1 MDGTTFSSV
10 ELVGSDP
17 VSDIGVLII
26 KDDNA
31 ASKFGGFV
39 GFYTGELDVGTSV
52 LAIGNPLGYLGGTV
66 TQGIVSA
73 VDRNVNVERKTMNL
87 IQTDAAI
94 NEGNSGGG
102 LFDAQTGMLVGI
114 VNAGYKPS
122 AAQGLSFA
130 ISASTVLEKFDALVE
145 TANETGSFGY
155 IEGNFDLG
163 VEFAVGVERVSS
175 GNYQNYCVV
184 IKSLDKY
191 GLFKKGS
198 LQVGDVIKSIKV
210 TKKSDGKTYE
220 FSIGSLSIGL
230 VNETIS
236 ELEKFLQ
243 EKVSMGD
250 TVAVYGRRYNENS
263 NGTMIS
269 VQNIECS
276 IEVCNYVYGKKN

>member
-1 MDGTTFSSV
+1 M
-10 ELVGSDP
+10 
-17 VSDIGVLII
+17 
-26 KDDNA
+26 
-31 ASKFGGFV
+31 GGFV

-73 VDRNVNVERKTMNL
+73 VDRNVNVEGKTTNL

-102 LFDAQTGMLVGI
+102 LFDARTGMLLGI

-130 ISASTVLEKFDALVE
+130 ISASTVLEKFDALVK

-163 VEFAVGVERVSS
+163 VEFAVGAERVSS

-191 GLFKKGS
+191 GLFKK
-198 LQVGDVIKSIKV
+198 
-210 TKKSDGKTYE
+210 
-220 FSIGSLSIGL
+220 
-230 VNETIS
+230 
-236 ELEKFLQ
+236 
-243 EKVSMGD
+243 
-250 TVAVYGRRYNENS
+250 
-263 NGTMIS
+263 
-269 VQNIECS
+269 
-276 IEVCNYVYGKKN
+276 EVCRRAT